1 MLIIASF
8 GCRLLVILQGI
19 GPWACVEEGGV
30 PVVDPV
36 DVVTMGGGM
45 DIWEGGAA
53 TPTQTTN
60 LSKEGYAFP
69 FQ

>member
-45 DIWEGGAA
+45 DIWA
-53 TPTQTTN
+53 PTQTTN

-69 FQ
+69 FR